1 MNKIPVNIIK
11 IPANQNRIF
20 NKLPLHLFV
29 QAEEL
34 VDDTFGEGMFFKQT
48 WDSNIHQWV
57 ALQEDAW
64 GGLPPYVV
72 GYCSAK
78 IKQEGLLGIL
88 ATSVVAHSN
97 RRGGIGDAMVKHRLN
112 WLQEQNVKTIR
123 SYAWFVDGVVPAQKM
138 LMNNGFKPVEDVRG
152 YWNKDHNKAFPCKIC
167 GANCKCVARIFEYEG

>member
-48 WDSNIHQWV
+48 WDSNIHQWA